1 MTRAAFIKNLGLF
14 GTLLTVL
21 GYKQALAIK
30 DTDKVSVTNTT
41 IFELEFFSD
50 RYGRKHK
57 CEKLVNQI
65 NDYFRSNKRPNF
77 EQIVESG
84 KYFHEKF
91 IHSNR
96 LVAKIGR
103 GTSKLSSKEQISE
116 IEDFLSLCILN
127 GKSTLLLGNARQ
139 VCNSFWNAQHLF
151 ISMSKLNIGKKG
163 CLYPKG
169 LGDRYYALVNKEMA
183 ETYLK
188 TDFMHTDATFHYN
201 AIFQPHE
208 SCSNNKNCV
217 KFISKKEL
225 KRIKIVLNELQ
236 LRPYLFHNDN
246 IISKIKSNISK
257 YGDTIKPFQKKR

>member
-1 MTRAAFIKNLGLF
+1 MTRAQFIKNLGIF

-21 GYKQALAIK
+21 GYHKALAIK
-30 DTDKVSVTNTT
+30 NNDPVNVTNTT
-41 IFELEFFSD
+41 IFNLEFFSD
-50 RYGRKHK
+50 RYGKKHN

-103 GTSKLSSKEQISE
+103 GTSNLTEKQKISE
-116 IEDFLSLCILN
+116 IEDFLALTILN
-127 GKSTLLLGNARQ
+127 GKCRILLGDAKSSSS
-139 VCNSFWNAQHLF
+139 VFWNGENLF
-151 ISMSKLNIGKKG
+151 ICMSKLNIGKKG
-163 CLYPKG
+163 NLYPKG
-169 LGDRYYALVNKEMA
+169 LGDRFYALVNKEMA
-183 ETYLK
+183 ESYLK
-188 TDFMHTDATFHYN
+188 TDCMHTSAIFHYKN
-201 AIFQPHE
+201 IFQPNE
-208 SCSNNKNCV
+208 LCSNNKNCV

-225 KRIKIVLNELQ
+225 RRIKIVLNELQ

-246 IISKIKSNISK
+246 IINQIKNNISK
-257 YGDTIKPFQKKR
+257 YGNIIKPYVRKK